1 MKIEIENTTENICN
15 ISYLTEMVHG
25 NKTLMKEIIDEFQV
39 QISEELK
46 RINDAVENTNYQV
59 IKNLAHTMKS
69 TVSIMGVTILTPVL
83 NEMEDLAKNANDI
96 EKIKILV
103 ITLNIICKKIIDEVA
118 SNKHKYIE
126 TK

>member
-1 MKIEIENTTENICN
+1 MKIDTENTTAKICN

-25 NKTLMKEIIDEFQV
+25 NKTLIKEIIDEFRV

-59 IKNLAHTMKS
+59 IKNVAHTMKS
-69 TVSIMGVTILTPVL
+69 TVSIMGVTILSPVL
-83 NEMEDLAKNANDI
+83 NEMESLAKNANDI
-96 EKIKILV
+96 EKIKTLI
-103 ITLNIICKKIIDEVA
+103 ISLNIICKQIIDEVE
-118 SNKHKYIE
+118 SIKNKYVE

>member
-1 MKIEIENTTENICN
+1 MKIETENTTENICN

-96 EKIKILV
+96 EKIKTLV

>member
-96 EKIKILV
+96 EKIKTLV
-103 ITLNIICKKIIDEVA
+103 ITLNIICKKVIDEVA

>member
-1 MKIEIENTTENICN
+1 MKIEPENATTNICN

-25 NKTLMKEIIDEFQV
+25 NKTLMSEIIDEFHV

-46 RINDAVENTNYQV
+46 RINDALENANYQV
-59 IKNLAHTMKS
+59 IKSLAHTMKS
-69 TVSIMGVTILTPVL
+69 TVSIIGVTILTPLL
-83 NEMEDLAKNANDI
+83 NEIESLAKNANDI
-96 EKIKILV
+96 EKIKTLI
-103 ITLNIICKKIIDEVA
+103 ISLNIICKKIIDEVE

>member
-1 MKIEIENTTENICN
+1 MKIKTENIPADICN
-15 ISYLTEMVHG
+15 IRYLNEMVHG
-25 NKTLMKEIIDEFQV
+25 NKTLMREIIDEFRV

-69 TVSIMGVTILTPVL
+69 TVSIMGVTILTPAL
-83 NEMEDLAKNANDI
+83 NEMESLAKNANDI
-96 EKIKILV
+96 EKIKTLI
-103 ITLNIICKKIIDEVA
+103 ISLNIICKQIIDEVE
-118 SNKHKYIE
+118 SNKEKYVE